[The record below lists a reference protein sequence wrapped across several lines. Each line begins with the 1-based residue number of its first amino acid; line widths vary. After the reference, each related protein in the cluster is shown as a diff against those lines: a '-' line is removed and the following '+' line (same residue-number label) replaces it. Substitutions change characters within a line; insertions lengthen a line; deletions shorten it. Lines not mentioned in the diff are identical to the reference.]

1 MTYIELLTGT
11 GDAKMIDAAVEGAS
25 LLHDVF
31 WIGLCIVVFNYGFFT
46 LLAKVKK
53 QRRLNNQTWNNYFRA
68 SQQQQNEF
76 FRASQQQ
83 YRLSTL
89 LNNQNKPAK
98 KIEDKTR
105 ERIFKLYKLAKV
117 GVGGEKD
124 NAKIMYLKILDK
136 NSLSQEEFLTEYKT
150 HGDERPNK
158 RKY

>member
-11 GDAKMIDAAVEGAS
+11 GDAKMIGAAVEGAS

-53 QRRLNNQTWNNYFRA
+53 QRRLNNQAWNN
-68 SQQQQNEF
+68 F